1 MQLEKAGP
9 SAGACARSARTGL
22 HQLPV
27 EAPPNR
33 STSVESRQL
42 QAEST
47 KRRPQRRKGCVDQP
61 IRVRGRTVINA
72 FVQSPDMP
80 ISAARVRPKLVHTT
94 STRICG
100 QMQSDE
106 YRRQCVTGQL
116 GTMSAGKVWA
126 AFGGEGGGAFWAEAH
141 SGWRHAR
148 HCSEL
153 RVANLLAIHD
163 TQRQQDQVAKT
174 GSKTGL
180 AGCSDPF

>member
-1 MQLEKAGP
+1 MPSPTCAKVRQMQLEKAGP

-126 AFGGEGGGAFWAEAH
+126 AFGGEGGGGVLGGGAQRVAACSSLLRTASRESA
-141 SGWRHAR
+141 GYPRHAAAAR
-148 HCSEL
+148 PSC
-153 RVANLLAIHD
+153 
-163 TQRQQDQVAKT
+163 
-174 GSKTGL
+174 
-180 AGCSDPF
+180 